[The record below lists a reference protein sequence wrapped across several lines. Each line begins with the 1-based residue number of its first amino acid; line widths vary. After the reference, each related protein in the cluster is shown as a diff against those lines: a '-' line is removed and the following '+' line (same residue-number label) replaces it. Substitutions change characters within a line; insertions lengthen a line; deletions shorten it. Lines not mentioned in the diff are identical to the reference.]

1 MESPAPKNS
10 IIVCTGIRVLAI
22 IGLPLQISGLILILV
37 AILFTPFDGLLIVA
51 FVRIRMSRILGFTGC
66 NGLFFQIILGFAVA

>member
-1 MESPAPKNS
+1 M
-10 IIVCTGIRVLAI
+10 
-22 IGLPLQISGLILILV
+22 
-37 AILFTPFDGLLIVA
+37 LFTPFDGLLIVA